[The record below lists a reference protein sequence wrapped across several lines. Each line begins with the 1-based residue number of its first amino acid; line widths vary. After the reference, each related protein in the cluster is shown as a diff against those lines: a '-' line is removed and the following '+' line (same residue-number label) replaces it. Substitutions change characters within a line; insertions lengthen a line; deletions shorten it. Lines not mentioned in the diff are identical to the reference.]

1 MLVNTNSLFSMSEA
15 NQNFSRIAREVDE
28 KGTAVILK
36 NNVPRY
42 LIIDFS
48 QAESAQAA
56 EDEDVMEISKRLIQK
71 NRGACQVKRLSKRQ
85 VVMLHEQLI
94 RETGG
99 TAGIRDDGLLESAL
113 EAPFQE
119 FGGVSVYPSVQQKA
133 ARLGFG
139 LVKNHP
145 FVDGNKRIGA
155 HAMLVFLELNGIELN
170 HTSEELSEIILKLAA
185 GDADLQSL
193 LSWILEHQA

>member
-1 MLVNTNSLFSMSEA
+1 M
-15 NQNFSRIAREVDE
+15 
-28 KGTAVILK
+28 
-36 NNVPRY
+36 
-42 LIIDFS
+42 
-48 QAESAQAA
+48 
-56 EDEDVMEISKRLIQK
+56 
-71 NRGACQVKRLSKRQ
+71 KRLSKRQ

-155 HAMLVFLELNGIELN
+155 HAMLACPCG
-170 HTSEELSEIILKLAA
+170 T
-185 GDADLQSL
+185 L
-193 LSWILEHQA
+193 LYNPC